1 MTDHWPLHSPPANL
15 IDSHGRVLRDL
26 RVSVTDRC
34 NFRCL
39 YCLPETDAAAGFQQA
54 LFRPA
59 SAPPASQP
67 VPRWLG
73 KPPPLTFD
81 EIERAVRIAVQLGIE
96 KVRLTGGEPLLQ
108 PQLPALVQKIAALPG
123 LRDLAMTTNGWRFLE
138 KGQALRD
145 AGLRRVS
152 FSLDSLDRDNF
163 KKITGRDALSVV
175 LASIELAQKI
185 GLQPVKVNA
194 VIIRGLNDHEIVP
207 LAQFARD
214 RQLSLRFIEFMPLD
228 SGRVWNKDLVVS
240 GAEILRRLQAR
251 LSLHPVAPANPSETA
266 RRWALDGG
274 AGEVGIIAPVTEPFC
289 GHCNRLRLTAD
300 GKIRTCLFSAVEH
313 DLGAVLRDGAS
324 DEALQSFLR
333 GVVWQKEARHHIG
346 EPDFIQPAR
355 TMSRIGG

>member
-1 MTDHWPLHSPPANL
+1 
-15 IDSHGRVLRDL
+15 LRDL

-39 YCLPETDAAAGFQQA
+39 YCLPETDAAAGFQQSR
-54 LFRPA
+54 FRPA
-59 SAPPASQP
+59 LAPPAAAPAAAP
-67 VPRWLG
+67 VPRWLA

-81 EIERAVRIAVQLGIE
+81 EIERAVRVAVQLGIE

-108 PQLPALVQKIAALPG
+108 PQLPALVQKIAVLHG
-123 LRDLAMTTNGWRFLE
+123 LRDLAITTNGFLFLQ
-138 KGQALRD
+138 KGHALRD

-163 KKITGRDALSVV
+163 KKITGRDALSTV
-175 LASIELAQKI
+175 LAAVELAQKI

-194 VIIRGLNDHEIVP
+194 VIIRGLNDHEIIP

-228 SGRVWNKDLVVS
+228 SGRVWNKELVVS
-240 GAEILRRLQAR
+240 GAEILRRLQEHLA
-251 LSLHPVAPANPSETA
+251 LQPVVSSNPSETA
-266 RRWALDGG
+266 RRWRLDGG
-274 AGEVGIIAPVTEPFC
+274 AGEIGIIAPVTEPFC

-300 GKIRTCLFSAVEH
+300 GRIRTCLFSAVEH
-313 DLGAVLRDGAS
+313 DLAAVLRSGAS
-324 DEALQSFLR
+324 DEAVRDFFHA
-333 GVVWQKEARHHIG
+333 VVLQKEARHHIG
-346 EPDFIQPAR
+346 EPGFIQPAR

>member
-1 MTDHWPLHSPPANL
+1 
-15 IDSHGRVLRDL
+15 VRDL

-39 YCLPETDAAAGFQQA
+39 YCLPETDAAAGFQRFR
-54 LFRPA
+54 FRPGF
-59 SAPPASQP
+59 APPAA
-67 VPRWLG
+67 
-73 KPPPLTFD
+73 PPAPPWQAKLPSLTFD
-81 EIERAVRIAVQLGIE
+81 EMERAVRIAVQLGIE

-108 PQLPALVQKIAALPG
+108 PHLPALVQKIARLPG
-123 LRDLAMTTNGWRFLE
+123 LRDLAMTTNGLLFLH

-163 KKITGRDALSVV
+163 KRITGRDGLATV
-175 LASIELAQKI
+175 LAAMELAQKI

-207 LAQFARD
+207 LAQFARV
-214 RQLSLRFIEFMPLD
+214 RQVSLRFIEFMPLD
-228 SGRVWNKDLVVS
+228 SGRVWDKELVVS
-240 GAEILRRLQAR
+240 GAEILRRLR
-251 LSLHPVAPANPSETA
+251 EHLSLQPVVSANPSETA
-266 RRWALDGG
+266 RRWTLDGG
-274 AGEVGIIAPVTEPFC
+274 AGEIGIIAPVTEPFC

-313 DLGAVLRDGAS
+313 DLGAALRNGSS
-324 DEALQSFLR
+324 DEAIR
-333 GVVWQKEARHHIG
+333 GFFRTVVLQKEARHHIG
-346 EPDFIQPAR
+346 EPGFIQPAR